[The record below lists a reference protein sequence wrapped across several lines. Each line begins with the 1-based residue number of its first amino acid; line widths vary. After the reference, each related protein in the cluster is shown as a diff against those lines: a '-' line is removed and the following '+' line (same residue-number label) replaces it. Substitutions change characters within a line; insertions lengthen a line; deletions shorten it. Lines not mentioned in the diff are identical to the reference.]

1 MQYLLVILYWHTHLP
16 SPSRHWEVNIV
27 YMLWYYNN
35 REVVMISE
43 QGSDNIQTEY
53 VIKPDLKAFVQLN
66 NY

>member
-1 MQYLLVILYWHTHLP
+1 
-16 SPSRHWEVNIV
+16 
-27 YMLWYYNN
+27 MLWYYNN